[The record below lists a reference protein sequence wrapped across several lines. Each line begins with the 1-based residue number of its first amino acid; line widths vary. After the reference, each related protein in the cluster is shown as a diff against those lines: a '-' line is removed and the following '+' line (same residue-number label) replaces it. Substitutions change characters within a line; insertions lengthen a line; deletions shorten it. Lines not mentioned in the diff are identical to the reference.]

1 MPMRASASGA
11 LSQESDQQ
19 HVAVAAAEAREAS
32 ANCTSSDIS
41 AEKECTTP
49 SKPSQRSH
57 KAGAHAWGEAPCM
70 RTILSQSG
78 GNVEA
83 FRDRR
88 QRHDDRGA
96 VGRRYE
102 DPAAG
107 KVLRLDLVQVGTL
120 GCKRIGSHP
129 AVQSPDVLNK
139 CGRHCRFDSALQHK
153 ECTGGVG
160 VSVSECECVCEGRG
174 E

>member
-1 MPMRASASGA
+1 MVPMRASASGA

-19 HVAVAAAEAREAS
+19 HVAAAAAARKAS
-32 ANCTSSDIS
+32 ANCTSSDNS

-49 SKPSQRSH
+49 SKPSQRSR
-57 KAGAHAWGEAPCM
+57 KAGARARGEAACM
-70 RTILSQSG
+70 LTVLSQGG

-83 FRDRR
+83 SRNRR

-96 VGRRYE
+96 VGRRDE

-139 CGRHCRFDSALQHK
+139 RGRHCRFDSALQRK
-153 ECTGGVG
+153 ECTGGVR
-160 VSVSECECVCEGRG
+160 VSV
-174 E
+174 